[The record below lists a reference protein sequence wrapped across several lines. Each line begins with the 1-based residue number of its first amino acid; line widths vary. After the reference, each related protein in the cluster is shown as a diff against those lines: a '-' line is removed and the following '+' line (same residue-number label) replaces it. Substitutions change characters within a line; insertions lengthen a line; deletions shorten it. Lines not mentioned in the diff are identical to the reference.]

1 MTLSLVVGTYGT
13 EQGQMTPQDIIN
25 FVKIV
30 FSEVIVMTL
39 EEIIL
44 DNGDLQGCSM
54 VSARTCTSP
63 FGPLHHR
70 WAPG

>member
-1 MTLSLVVGTYGT
+1 MTAPNMKETNKLIDSG
-13 EQGQMTPQDIIN
+13 M
-25 FVKIV
+25 FV
-30 FSEVIVMTL
+30 MNL

-44 DNGDLQGCSM
+44 EHGDLQGCSM